1 MLNGIRDGPQPLA
14 GTDTR
19 NHGTKNGR
27 ELDMAAYLI
36 VDNEITDQALFD
48 EYAGGIVAVTEA
60 HGGRYLVRGGATEVV
75 EGDRTPHR
83 VVIIEFEDPD
93 GAHGFV
99 NDPEYARLAD
109 IRSRSS
115 ITTTIIVQG
124 V

>member
-1 MLNGIRDGPQPLA
+1 
-14 GTDTR
+14 
-19 NHGTKNGR
+19 
-27 ELDMAAYLI
+27 MAAYLI

-48 EYAGGIVAVTEA
+48 EYARDIVAVTEA

-75 EGDRTPHR
+75 EGSRTPHR
-83 VVIIEFEDPD
+83 VVIIEFEDLD

-99 NDPEYARLAD
+99 SDPEYARLAD

-115 ITTTIIVQG
+115 VTTTIIVQG